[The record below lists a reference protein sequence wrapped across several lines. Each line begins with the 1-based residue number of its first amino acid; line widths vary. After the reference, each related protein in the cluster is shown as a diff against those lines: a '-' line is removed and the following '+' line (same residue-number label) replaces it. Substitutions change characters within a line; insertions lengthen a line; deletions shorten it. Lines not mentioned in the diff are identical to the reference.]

1 MDLLFVDLNPWGC
14 TPLAKRL
21 KVILHEYMEKATG
34 KDTILKIFVRRIM
47 GKKKEERPEV
57 VKPINILIITDGRPS
72 ESHTLS
78 LFAWN
83 MGECL

>member
-1 MDLLFVDLNPWGC
+1 
-14 TPLAKRL
+14 
-21 KVILHEYMEKATG
+21 
-34 KDTILKIFVRRIM
+34 M